1 MVFMEELSAGLII
14 AINMVAGRLVA
25 PVIAGITLMSEKNQI
40 LGLISQVGD
49 IWNRDKERLGAGVH
63 TSIRGKYSLANISVN
78 FGGVK
83 ALKNISFEIRPKS
96 KIGIIG
102 PSGAGK
108 TTLLNLLAGV
118 YPPTDGKMDI
128 DGLRITQY
136 DLSHYRSQVMLLS
149 KNPVFFKGTI
159 EDNLFRVTPNIV
171 HRELDEIF
179 SLTGFDEHLVKLP
192 DGIHTIID
200 ENATQL
206 AGAGSSL
213 LALTRALLANPKV
226 LLLDEFAD
234 PLDIDTR
241 IKLQENFSSI
251 ASDRTIFDAQNVI
264 SHELDSINNYDII
277 IVLDEGEIVGQGT
290 HQELMNTCQI
300 YQEMLEKEKN

>member
-1 MVFMEELSAGLII
+1 MENSVEVKKLSF
-14 AINMVAGRLVA
+14 NY
-25 PVIAGITLMSEKNQI
+25 
-40 LGLISQVGD
+40 
-49 IWNRDKERLGAGVH
+49 
-63 TSIRGKYSLANISVN
+63 GKVEI
-78 FGGVK
+78 
-83 ALKNISFEIRPKS
+83 LKNLDLNIKDGEFMVLLC
-96 KIGIIG
+96 
-102 PSGAGK
+102 PSGCGK
-108 TTLLNLLAGV
+108 TTLLNLIAGV

-128 DGLRITQY
+128 DGIRITQF

-159 EDNLFRVTPNIV
+159 EDNLFRVSPNIG

-179 SLTGFDEHLVKLP
+179 SLTGFDDHLLKLP

-200 ENATQL
+200 ENASQL

-234 PLDIDTR
+234 PLDINIR

-251 ASDRTIFDAQNVI
+251 FSDRTLFDAQNVI
-264 SHELDSINNYDII
+264 SHELDSISNYDKI
-277 IVLDEGEIVGQGT
+277 IVLNEGEIVGQGT
-290 HQELMNTCQI
+290 HEELVSTCQI
-300 YQEMLEKEKN
+300 YQEMLEKEKKLNAIS